1 MKNKSKNGKSTT
13 SSKPSQAPSAPK
25 IADYK
30 ADLNRMR
37 QKATELSGTGDS
49 MGLVMADALIR
60 GMRDIGYKNTAFALF
75 ELVDNAIQ
83 AGAQKVSI
91 ELASGKG
98 GPEVTDIAVVDDGHG
113 MPKEWLRY
121 SIIWAGR
128 HRARLLEAT

>member
-1 MKNKSKNGKSTT
+1 MKDKSNGKSTA
-13 SSKPSQAPSAPK
+13 SNKPSPAPSAPK
-25 IADYK
+25 IANYK
-30 ADLNRMR
+30 ADLNRMC

-83 AGAQKVSI
+83 AGAEKVSI
-91 ELASGKG
+91 ELASAKG

-113 MPKEWLRY
+113 MP
-121 SIIWAGR
+121 
-128 HRARLLEAT
+128 